1 MARSAKFGAK
11 FRANEFGCLR
21 LSQIRAELT
30 QRHPRIMSRM
40 FAPPFRE
47 GAPPMESLIID
58 VAIVV
63 ALTAA
68 RLALRFY
75 FTPDT

>member
-1 MARSAKFGAK
+1 
-11 FRANEFGCLR
+11 
-21 LSQIRAELT
+21 
-30 QRHPRIMSRM
+30 
-40 FAPPFRE
+40 
-47 GAPPMESLIID
+47 MESLIID

>member
-1 MARSAKFGAK
+1 MVV
-11 FRANEFGCLR
+11 
-21 LSQIRAELT
+21 IVPELT
-30 QRHPRIMSRM
+30 
-40 FAPPFRE
+40 
-47 GAPPMESLIID
+47 GY